1 MTITCFHLYFLL
13 TRLHYTPFQLITNTQ
28 VAKRCFLVANGYFL
42 ILAVYDRKMTFYDL
56 EKAFKNFSAT
66 INH

>member
-1 MTITCFHLYFLL
+1 MMAWTFSIFF
-13 TRLHYTPFQLITNTQ
+13 
-28 VAKRCFLVANGYFL
+28 V
-42 ILAVYDRKMTFYDL
+42 AVYDRKMTFYDL